1 MCNVTAVL
9 KVNFIYKQSKNEHP
23 QIYIGES
30 KYIDA
35 ESRQFD
41 RLIDSDDNDWYF
53 EVWKEIWIGVRY
65 IQRYFIRINT
75 IIIAT
80 TVICKMIILI

>member
-1 MCNVTAVL
+1 ML

-23 QIYIGES
+23 QIYIGER

-41 RLIDSDDNDWYF
+41 MLADSDDDDWYF
-53 EVWKEIWIGVRY
+53 EVWKEIRIAVLY

>member
-1 MCNVTAVL
+1 ML

-23 QIYIGES
+23 QIYIGER

-41 RLIDSDDNDWYF
+41 MLADSDDDDWYF
-53 EVWKEIWIGVRY
+53 EVWKEIRIGVLY
-65 IQRYFIRINT
+65 IQQYFIRINT

>member
-1 MCNVTAVL
+1 ML
-9 KVNFIYKQSKNEHP
+9 KVNFICKQSKNEHP
-23 QIYIGES
+23 QIYIGER

-41 RLIDSDDNDWYF
+41 MLIDSDDDDRYF
-53 EVWKEIWIGVRY
+53 EVWKEIWMGVLFV
-65 IQRYFIRINT
+65 QRFFIRINT